1 VSEGPDSER
10 FMARVEALLA
20 HDEASRVQGEVSRAQ
35 GEVSR
40 VQGAASRARD
50 AASQAQSEP
59 VPLSPLGAGIV
70 VAVEMGVPDSR
81 GFARALGVEHA
92 LVLREIAFLSGPD
105 GLITV
110 TGRHPKTLRASLA
123 LSARGAQLLNECGGS
138 PGQDGVAA

>member
-1 VSEGPDSER
+1 MSEGPDSER

-20 HDEASRVQGEVSRAQ
+20 HGEVSVTPGEVSRAQ
-35 GEVSR
+35 G
-40 VQGAASRARD
+40 AS
-50 AASQAQSEP
+50 

-70 VAVEMGVPDSR
+70 VAIEMGLADSR

-110 TGRHPKTLRASLA
+110 TGRDPRTLRTSLA
-123 LSARGAQLLNECGGS
+123 LSARGARLLNECCGS